1 MNTEL
6 EKIVDWFNINKL
18 SLNPD
23 KTNYILFRSPRKKI
37 NDINLYLNKIPIT
50 QSHTSTFLG
59 VIIDQY
65 LSWKDHIAL
74 VCKKV
79 SKNIGII
86 AKIRYC
92 LSFQNLK
99 NLYYTL
105 IFPYLRPTWVK
116 NLRAPETRHKMR
128 YWICSST
135 RKGLLPKVRLLAYLL
150 VCLFICLFCLFIYF
164 VFYF

>member
-18 SLNPD
+18 FLNPD

-50 QSHTSTFLG
+50 RSHTSKFLG
-59 VIIDQY
+59 VIIDQF
-65 LSWKDHIAL
+65 LSWKDHIAV

-86 AKIRYC
+86 AKIKYC

-105 IFPYLRPTWVK
+105 IFPYLSYCNIVWGSNYKSSLKYLNT
-116 NLRAPETRHKMR
+116 LHKR
-128 YWICSST
+128 IIRIIC
-135 RKGLLPKVRLLAYLL
+135 GLPWYVLKVPIKVFANFTFYLL
-150 VCLFICLFCLFIYF
+150 RI
-164 VFYF
+164 